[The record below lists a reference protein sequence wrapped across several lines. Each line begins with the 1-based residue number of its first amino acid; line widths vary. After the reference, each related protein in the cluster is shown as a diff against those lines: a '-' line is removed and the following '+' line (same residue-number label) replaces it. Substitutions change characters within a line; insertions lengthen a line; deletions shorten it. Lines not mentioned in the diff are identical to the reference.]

1 MSKIRRFAQRFIVG
15 LILAGSMPLA
25 FAEGEA
31 AAVDTIR
38 ERIGGANPRLTVAD
52 VTATDV
58 EGLYRVQTA
67 QGPVL
72 YATADGGHFVVG
84 ELYAVTDAGFVN
96 LSQRAMNGSRA
107 ERLQAVPEDDLVV
120 FSSPEAAAR
129 VYVFTDV
136 DCPYCSK
143 MHEQM
148 ESIHEQ
154 GIEVAYVAFPR
165 NGPGSPTYRKM
176 VSIWC
181 ADDRK
186 AAMTASKAGRAIQSK
201 DCANPVAQQ
210 FRLGVELGVQA
221 TPSVVLEDGRL
232 ISGFVS
238 AEHLRD
244 MIAQDAGG

>member
-1 MSKIRRFAQRFIVG
+1 MSKIRWFAQRLVVG
-15 LILAGSMPLA
+15 LILSGSMPLA

-31 AAVDTIR
+31 TAVDTIR
-38 ERIGGANPRLTVAD
+38 ERIGGANPRLTVAN
-52 VTATDV
+52 VAATEV

-84 ELYAVTDAGFVN
+84 ELYAVTEAGFVN
-96 LSQRAMNGSRA
+96 LSQRAMNSSRT
-107 ERLQAVPEDDLVV
+107 ERLQAVPEEDLVV
-120 FSSPEAAAR
+120 FSSPDAQTR

-136 DCPYCSK
+136 DCPFCSK

-148 ESIHEQ
+148 ASIHKQ

-181 ADDRK
+181 AEDRK
-186 AAMTASKAGRAIQSK
+186 AAMTASKAGRAVKSTE
-201 DCANPVAQQ
+201 CANPVAQQ
-210 FRLGVELGVQA
+210 FRLGLELGVQA

-244 MIAQDAGG
+244 MIAQGEGG